1 MRRANTLSI
10 CLVGALG
17 VAGALAAPAPVDEL
31 SGGRGASA
39 QALPASGASE
49 LFAQLQTLQEE
60 VRQLQ
65 GRLEEQANQIS
76 QLEQQQKDN
85 YLDLDGRLSALMA
98 GGLAGAGAAGAV
110 APGGAFPPGGA
121 GAPVPAGPGPG
132 AGTSPV
138 PASQVPIAADAPLVP
153 PAAAAGAAPQPAP
166 GAPLQPAG
174 AVDQGAYDVAYELLK
189 QGRMDEALSGF
200 QSFAASHSNSSLVP
214 NAVYWIGE
222 IYLVKNDQE
231 AALAQFSRVADGYPG
246 HPKAADAHY
255 KLGTLYLQRN
265 DKAQARAHLERAVLA
280 GGSVAALAKRYL
292 DTHF

>member
-10 CLVGALG
+10 WLAGALG

-31 SGGRGASA
+31 SGGRGRAPV
-39 QALPASGASE
+39 QALPANGASE

-98 GGLAGAGAAGAV
+98 GGLAGAGAAGAA
-110 APGGAFPPGGA
+110 APGGAGT
-121 GAPVPAGPGPG
+121 PVPTGPGPA
-132 AGTSPV
+132 AGTPPV
-138 PASQVPIAADAPLVP
+138 PASRVPIAADAPPVP
-153 PAAAAGAAPQPAP
+153 PDAAAGVPPQPAPP

-214 NAVYWIGE
+214 NAVYWMGE

-231 AALAQFSRVADGYPG
+231 AALAQFSRVADGYPA
-246 HPKAADAHY
+246 HSKAADAHY

>member
-10 CLVGALG
+10 CLAGALG

-31 SGGRGASA
+31 SGSRRATA

-49 LFAQLQTLQEE
+49 LFAQLQMLQEE

-98 GGLAGAGAAGAV
+98 GGLAGAGAAGVA
-110 APGGAFPPGGA
+110 APGG
-121 GAPVPAGPGPG
+121 PVPTGPGSV
-132 AGTSPV
+132 AGTPPV
-138 PASQVPIAADAPLVP
+138 PASQAPIAADAPLVP
-153 PAAAAGAAPQPAP
+153 PDAAAGAPPQPAP

-189 QGRMDEALSGF
+189 QGRMDEALTGF
-200 QSFAASHSNSSLVP
+200 QSFATSHSNSSLVP
-214 NAVYWIGE
+214 NAVYWMGE

-231 AALAQFSRVADGYPG
+231 AALAQFSRVADGYPA